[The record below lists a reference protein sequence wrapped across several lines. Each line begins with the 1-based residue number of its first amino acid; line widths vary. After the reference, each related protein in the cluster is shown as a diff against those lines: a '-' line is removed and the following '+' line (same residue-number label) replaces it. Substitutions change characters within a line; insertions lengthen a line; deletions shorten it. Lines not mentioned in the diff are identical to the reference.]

1 MLLLNNGTPVSWYP
15 GLPENNPLPSW
26 GGPKANQHEVNMNII
41 SILTAILTLLAGIGV
56 FLVACTMMSSNLE
69 SAASRRLKQLF
80 SKTGNN
86 KWIGVGIGTLGTAA
100 IQSSGAVTVMVIG
113 FVNVGIMS
121 LTQAATIIY
130 GANIGTTVTAQLVA
144 LGLSGSSDISTTL
157 IFAAFAGIGAFMML
171 FAKSDAWK
179 KTGGIFTG
187 FGMLFVG
194 LSMMANAMDEFAALD
209 SVKLFLASIRNP
221 LLLVLLGTIITAIIQ
236 SSSVMTSIAITMVVT
251 GLIALDQGIYL
262 TMGSNIGSCVV
273 AIIAGMTS
281 GVAAKRTAMIHLL
294 FNVLGVVLF
303 LCVALALSLV
313 TAGVW
318 SFGTIFEH
326 LFPAAPQLQLAMF
339 HTVFNIT
346 TMLVALPL
354 TNALVN
360 LACRIIKD
368 QPVKDSNEQHLYFLD
383 PQMLRTP
390 VVAIRQLKAEV
401 ENMAKMAIEN
411 YQRSIHNVTAL
422 DDSERELFNRTE
434 DQLNFLNR
442 ELVHYALLLSDKQL
456 NRFDHQY
463 LVSTI
468 RTVSDLERI
477 GDYAKNIIEYAD
489 SLRQQ
494 EVRFSDY
501 ALKEIDQMNTLIRRL
516 YDAAMQAYHKMDMTA
531 LGLANQIEDEVDQ
544 LTDEMERNHIQRLAL
559 GICKPQAGTEY
570 ISLAQNSERVA
581 DHLINVAKS
590 IRPT

>member
-1 MLLLNNGTPVSWYP
+1 MDF
-15 GLPENNPLPSW
+15 
-26 GGPKANQHEVNMNII
+26 I

-80 SKTGNN
+80 SHTGNN
-86 KWIGVGIGTLGTAA
+86 KLIGVGIGTLGTAA

-144 LGLSGSSDISTTL
+144 LGLSGSNSLSTTVL
-157 IFAAFAGIGAFMML
+157 FAAFAGIGAFMML

-179 KTGGIFTG
+179 KTGGILTG

-294 FNVLGVVLF
+294 FNVLGVILF
-303 LCVALALSLV
+303 LCAALVLSLV

-326 LFPAAPQLQLAMF
+326 LFPSAPQLQLAMF
-339 HTVFNIT
+339 HTVFNVT

-368 QPVKDSNEQHLYFLD
+368 QPVKDSNEPHLYFLD

-401 ENMAKMAIEN
+401 ENMAKLAIEN
-411 YQRSIHNVTAL
+411 YQRSIHDVTTL
-422 DDSERELFNRTE
+422 DNSERELFDRTE
-434 DQLNFLNR
+434 DQLNYLNR
-442 ELVHYALLLSDKQL
+442 ELVHYALLLSNNQL
-456 NRFDHQY
+456 SQFDHQY

-501 ALKEIDQMNTLIRRL
+501 ALKEIDQMNALIGRL
-516 YDAAMQAYHKMDMTA
+516 YNAAMQAYHKMDMEA
-531 LGLANQIEDEVDQ
+531 LGLANQVEDEVDQ

-581 DHLINVAKS
+581 DHLINVAKT
-590 IRPT
+590 IRDLQ

>member
-1 MLLLNNGTPVSWYP
+1 MDF
-15 GLPENNPLPSW
+15 
-26 GGPKANQHEVNMNII
+26 I

-80 SKTGNN
+80 SHTGNN
-86 KWIGVGIGTLGTAA
+86 KLIGVGIGTLGTAA

-144 LGLSGSSDISTTL
+144 LGLSGSNSLSTTVL
-157 IFAAFAGIGAFMML
+157 FAAFAGIGAFMML

-179 KTGGIFTG
+179 KTGGILTG

-194 LSMMANAMDEFAALD
+194 LSMMANAMDEFAALE

-303 LCVALALSLV
+303 LCVALVLGLV

-318 SFGTIFEH
+318 SFGTIFER
-326 LFPAAPQLQLAMF
+326 LFPSAPQLQLAMF
-339 HTVFNIT
+339 HTVFNVT

-368 QPVKDSNEQHLYFLD
+368 QPVQKTNEPHLYFLD

-401 ENMAKMAIEN
+401 ENMAKLAIEN
-411 YQRSIHNVTAL
+411 YQRSIHDVTTL
-422 DDSERELFNRTE
+422 DNSERELFDRTE
-434 DQLNFLNR
+434 DQLNYLNR
-442 ELVHYALLLSDKQL
+442 ELVHYALLLSNNQL
-456 NRFDHQY
+456 SQFDHQY

-501 ALKEIDQMNTLIRRL
+501 ALKEIDQMNALISRL
-516 YDAAMQAYHKMDMTA
+516 YDATMQAYHKMDMEA
-531 LGLANQIEDEVDQ
+531 LGLANQVEDEVDQ

-581 DHLINVAKS
+581 DHLINVAKT
-590 IRPT
+590 IRDLQ

>member
-1 MLLLNNGTPVSWYP
+1 MDF
-15 GLPENNPLPSW
+15 
-26 GGPKANQHEVNMNII
+26 I

-80 SKTGNN
+80 SHTGNN

-144 LGLSGSSDISTTL
+144 LGLSGSNSISTTVL
-157 IFAAFAGIGAFMML
+157 FAAFAGIGAFMML

-179 KTGGIFTG
+179 KTGGILTG

-209 SVKLFLASIRNP
+209 SVKLFLASISNP
-221 LLLVLLGTIITAIIQ
+221 LLLVLLGTVITAIIQ

-303 LCVALALSLV
+303 LCAALALSLF

-318 SFGTIFEH
+318 SFGTIFER

-339 HTVFNIT
+339 HTVFNVT

-368 QPVKDSNEQHLYFLD
+368 QPVQSSNEPHLYFLD

-401 ENMAKMAIEN
+401 ENMAQLAIEN
-411 YQRSIHNVTAL
+411 YQRSVHDVTTL
-422 DDSERELFNRTE
+422 DNSERELFDRTE
-434 DQLNFLNR
+434 SQLNYLNR
-442 ELVHYALLLSDKQL
+442 ELVHYALLLSNNQL
-456 NRFDHQY
+456 SQFDHQY

-501 ALKEIDQMNTLIRRL
+501 ALKEIDQMSTLISRL
-516 YDAAMQAYHKMDMTA
+516 YDATMQAYHKMDMTA

-581 DHLINVAKS
+581 DHLINVAKT
-590 IRPT
+590 IRDLQ

>member
-1 MLLLNNGTPVSWYP
+1 MD
-15 GLPENNPLPSW
+15 
-26 GGPKANQHEVNMNII
+26 II
-41 SILTAILTLLAGIGV
+41 SILTALLTLTAGIGV
-56 FLVACTMMSSNLE
+56 FLIACTMMSSNLE

-80 SKTGNN
+80 SHTGNN
-86 KWIGVGIGTLGTAA
+86 KLVGVGIGTLGTAA

-144 LGLSGSSDISTTL
+144 LGLSGSNSISTTV

-171 FAKSDAWK
+171 FSKSDTWK
-179 KTGGIFTG
+179 KTGGILTG

-221 LLLVLLGTIITAIIQ
+221 LLLVLLGAIITAIIQ
-236 SSSVMTSIAITMVVT
+236 SSSVMTSIAITMAVT
-251 GLIALDQGIYL
+251 GLISLDQGIYL

-273 AIIAGMTS
+273 AIIAGLTS
-281 GVAAKRTAMIHLL
+281 GVAAKRTAMIHLI

-303 LCVALALSLV
+303 LC
-313 TAGVW
+313 AGGLIKLTTGGTY
-318 SFGTIFEH
+318 SFGILFERFFH
-326 LFPAAPQLQLAMF
+326 TPQLQLAMF
-339 HTVFNIT
+339 HTVFNVT

-360 LACRIIKD
+360 IACKLVKD
-368 QPVKDSNEQHLYFLD
+368 QPAQQTDEPHLYFLD

-390 VVAIRQLKAEV
+390 VVAIRQLKEEI
-401 ENMAKMAIEN
+401 ENMARMALQN
-411 YQRSIHNVTAL
+411 YQRAIRDVTTL
-422 DDSERELFNRTE
+422 DDSERDEFNRTE
-434 DQLNFLNR
+434 RQLNYLNR
-442 ELVHYALLLSDKQL
+442 ELVHYALLLSNSQL
-456 NRFDHQY
+456 SQFDHQY

-477 GDYAKNIIEYAD
+477 GDYAKNIVEYAD

-494 EVRFSDY
+494 GVRFSDY
-501 ALKEIDQMNTLIRRL
+501 ALNEIDQMNTLIAQL
-516 YDAAMQAYHKMDMTA
+516 HEATMQAYHKMDMSA
-531 LGLANQIEDEVDQ
+531 LGRANQIEDEIDR
-544 LTDEMERNHIQRLAL
+544 LTDEMERNHIQRLSL

-581 DHLINVAKS
+581 DHLINVAKT
-590 IRPT
+590 IRDLQ

>member
-1 MLLLNNGTPVSWYP
+1 MDF
-15 GLPENNPLPSW
+15 
-26 GGPKANQHEVNMNII
+26 I
-41 SILTAILTLLAGIGV
+41 SILTAILTLIAGIGV

-80 SKTGNN
+80 SHTGNN
-86 KWIGVGIGTLGTAA
+86 KLIGVGIGTLGTAA

-121 LTQAATIIY
+121 LSQAATIIY

-144 LGLSGSSDISTTL
+144 LGLSGSNSLSTTVL
-157 IFAAFAGIGAFMML
+157 FAALTGIGAFMML
-171 FAKSDAWK
+171 FAKNDSWK
-179 KTGGIFTG
+179 KTGGILTG

-221 LLLVLLGTIITAIIQ
+221 LLLVVLGTIITAIIQ

-294 FNVLGVVLF
+294 FNVLGVILF
-303 LCVALALSLV
+303 LCAALVLSLV

-326 LFPAAPQLQLAMF
+326 LFPSAPQLQLAMF
-339 HTVFNIT
+339 HTVFNVT

-368 QPVKDSNEQHLYFLD
+368 QPAKNTNEPHLYFLD

-411 YQRSIHNVTAL
+411 YQRSIHDVTTL
-422 DDSERELFNRTE
+422 DNSERKLFEQTE
-434 DQLNFLNR
+434 NQLNYLNR
-442 ELVHYALLLSDKQL
+442 ELVHYALLLSNNQL

-501 ALKEIDQMNTLIRRL
+501 ALKEIDQMNSLISRL
-516 YDAAMQAYHKMDMTA
+516 YDAAMQAYHKMDMDA
-531 LGLANQIEDEVDQ
+531 LGLANQVEDEIDQ

-581 DHLINVAKS
+581 DHLINVAKT
-590 IRPT
+590 IRDLQ

>member
-1 MLLLNNGTPVSWYP
+1 M
-15 GLPENNPLPSW
+15 
-26 GGPKANQHEVNMNII
+26 
-41 SILTAILTLLAGIGV
+41 AGIGV

-80 SKTGNN
+80 SHTGNN
-86 KWIGVGIGTLGTAA
+86 KLIGVGIGTLGTAA

-144 LGLSGSSDISTTL
+144 LGLSGSNSLSTTVL
-157 IFAAFAGIGAFMML
+157 FAAFAGIGAFMML

-179 KTGGIFTG
+179 KTGGILTG

-303 LCVALALSLV
+303 LCVALVLSLV

-318 SFGTIFEH
+318 SFGTIFER

-339 HTVFNIT
+339 HTVFNVT

-368 QPVKDSNEQHLYFLD
+368 QPVKDNNEPHLYFLD

-401 ENMAKMAIEN
+401 ENMAQMAIEN
-411 YQRSIHNVTAL
+411 YQRSIHDVTTL
-422 DDSERELFNRTE
+422 DNSERELFDRTE
-434 DQLNFLNR
+434 EQLNYLNR
-442 ELVHYALLLSDKQL
+442 ELVHYALLLSNNQL

-501 ALKEIDQMNTLIRRL
+501 ALKEIDQMNALISRL
-516 YDAAMQAYHKMDMTA
+516 YDATMQAYHKMDMEA
-531 LGLANQIEDEVDQ
+531 LGLANQIEDEIDQ

-581 DHLINVAKS
+581 DHLINVAKT
-590 IRPT
+590 IRDLQ

>member
-1 MLLLNNGTPVSWYP
+1 MDF
-15 GLPENNPLPSW
+15 
-26 GGPKANQHEVNMNII
+26 I

-80 SKTGNN
+80 SHTGNN

-144 LGLSGSSDISTTL
+144 LGLSGSNSLSTTVL
-157 IFAAFAGIGAFMML
+157 FAAFAGIGAFMML

-179 KTGGIFTG
+179 KTGGILTG

-294 FNVLGVVLF
+294 FNVLGVILF
-303 LCVALALSLV
+303 LCAALALSLV

-318 SFGTIFEH
+318 SFGTIFER

-339 HTVFNIT
+339 HTVFNVT

-368 QPVKDSNEQHLYFLD
+368 QPAKDTNEPHLYFLD

-401 ENMAKMAIEN
+401 ENMAQLALRN

-422 DDSERELFNRTE
+422 DDSERDEFNRTE
-434 DQLNFLNR
+434 DQLNYLNR
-442 ELVHYALLLSDKQL
+442 ELVHYALLLSNNQL
-456 NRFDHQY
+456 SEFDHQY

-501 ALKEIDQMNTLIRRL
+501 ALKEIDQMNTLISRL

-531 LGLANQIEDEVDQ
+531 LGLANQIEDEIDQ

-581 DHLINVAKS
+581 DHLINVAKT
-590 IRPT
+590 IRDLQ

>member
-1 MLLLNNGTPVSWYP
+1 MD
-15 GLPENNPLPSW
+15 
-26 GGPKANQHEVNMNII
+26 II
-41 SILTAILTLLAGIGV
+41 SILTALLTLTAGIGV
-56 FLVACTMMSSNLE
+56 FLIACTMMSSNLE

-80 SKTGNN
+80 SHTGNN
-86 KWIGVGIGTLGTAA
+86 KLVGVGIGTLGTAA

-144 LGLSGSSDISTTL
+144 LGLSGSNSISTTV

-171 FAKSDAWK
+171 FSKSDTWK
-179 KTGGIFTG
+179 KTGGILTG

-221 LLLVLLGTIITAIIQ
+221 LLLVLLGAIITAIIQ
-236 SSSVMTSIAITMVVT
+236 SSSVMTSIAITMAVT
-251 GLIALDQGIYL
+251 GLISLDQGIYL

-273 AIIAGMTS
+273 AIIAGLTS
-281 GVAAKRTAMIHLL
+281 GVAAKRTAMIHLI
-294 FNVLGVVLF
+294 FNILGVVLF
-303 LCVALALSLV
+303 LC
-313 TAGVW
+313 AGGLIKLTTGGTY
-318 SFGTIFEH
+318 SFGILFERFFH
-326 LFPAAPQLQLAMF
+326 TPQLQLAMF
-339 HTVFNIT
+339 HTIFNVT

-360 LACRIIKD
+360 IACKLVKD
-368 QPVKDSNEQHLYFLD
+368 QPAQQTDDPHLYFLD

-390 VVAIRQLKAEV
+390 VVAIRQLKEEI
-401 ENMAKMAIEN
+401 ENMARMALQN
-411 YQRSIHNVTAL
+411 YQRAIRDVTTL
-422 DDSERELFNRTE
+422 DDSERDEFNRTE
-434 DQLNFLNR
+434 RQLNYLNR
-442 ELVHYALLLSDKQL
+442 ELVHYALLLSNSQL
-456 NRFDHQY
+456 SQFDHQY

-477 GDYAKNIIEYAD
+477 GDYAKNIVEYAD

-501 ALKEIDQMNTLIRRL
+501 ALNEIDQMNTLIAQL
-516 YDAAMQAYHKMDMTA
+516 HEATMQAYHKMDMSA
-531 LGLANQIEDEVDQ
+531 LGRANQIEDEIDR
-544 LTDEMERNHIQRLAL
+544 LTDEMERNHIQRLSL

-581 DHLINVAKS
+581 DHLINVAKT
-590 IRPT
+590 IRDLQ

>member
-1 MLLLNNGTPVSWYP
+1 MDF
-15 GLPENNPLPSW
+15 
-26 GGPKANQHEVNMNII
+26 I

-80 SKTGNN
+80 SHTGNN
-86 KWIGVGIGTLGTAA
+86 KLIGVGIGTIGTAA

-144 LGLSGSSDISTTL
+144 LGLSGSNSLSTTVL
-157 IFAAFAGIGAFMML
+157 FAAFAGIGAFMML

-179 KTGGIFTG
+179 KTGGILTG

-209 SVKLFLASIRNP
+209 SVKLFLASICNP

-303 LCVALALSLV
+303 LCAALALSLV

-318 SFGTIFEH
+318 TFGTIFEH
-326 LFPAAPQLQLAMF
+326 LFPSAPQLQLAMF
-339 HTVFNIT
+339 HTVFNVT

-360 LACRIIKD
+360 VACRIIKD
-368 QPVKDSNEQHLYFLD
+368 QPAKDTNEPHLYFLD

-401 ENMAKMAIEN
+401 ENMAKLALQN

-422 DDSERELFNRTE
+422 DDSERDEFNRTE
-434 DQLNFLNR
+434 DQLNYLNR
-442 ELVHYALLLSDKQL
+442 ELVHYALLLSNNQL
-456 NRFDHQY
+456 SQFDHQY

-494 EVRFSDY
+494 KVRFSDY
-501 ALKEIDQMNTLIRRL
+501 ALKEIDQMNTLISRL

-581 DHLINVAKS
+581 DHLINVAKT
-590 IRPT
+590 IRELQ

>member
-1 MLLLNNGTPVSWYP
+1 MDF
-15 GLPENNPLPSW
+15 
-26 GGPKANQHEVNMNII
+26 I

-80 SKTGNN
+80 SHTGNN
-86 KWIGVGIGTLGTAA
+86 KLIGVGIGTLGTAA

-144 LGLSGSSDISTTL
+144 LGLSGSNSLSTTVL
-157 IFAAFAGIGAFMML
+157 FAAFAGIGAFMML

-179 KTGGIFTG
+179 KTGGILTG

-194 LSMMANAMDEFAALD
+194 LSMMANAMDEFGALD

-273 AIIAGMTS
+273 AIIAGLTS

-303 LCVALALSLV
+303 LCAALTLSLV

-326 LFPAAPQLQLAMF
+326 LFPSAPQLQLAMF
-339 HTVFNIT
+339 HTVFNVT

-368 QPVKDSNEQHLYFLD
+368 QPTQNTNEPHLYFLD

-401 ENMAKMAIEN
+401 ENMAQMAIEN
-411 YQRSIHNVTAL
+411 YRRSIHDVTTL
-422 DDSERELFNRTE
+422 DNSERELFDRTE
-434 DQLNFLNR
+434 SQLNYLNR
-442 ELVHYALLLSDKQL
+442 ELVHYALLLSNNQL
-456 NRFDHQY
+456 SRFDHQY

-501 ALKEIDQMNTLIRRL
+501 ALKEIDQMNGLISRL
-516 YDAAMQAYHKMDMTA
+516 YEATKQAYHKMDMEA
-531 LGLANQIEDEVDQ
+531 LGLANQVEDEIDQ

-581 DHLINVAKS
+581 DHLINVAKT
-590 IRPT
+590 IRDLQ